1 MPQQSSHDAENTF
14 RYPIAVKQSLSAQ
27 HDVPQIYVE
36 GAQHSMDPAERNQL
50 YNRLIALCSQSGRVT
65 DHTHELVDRVIES
78 IDVTPEEA
86 SHL

>member
-1 MPQQSSHDAENTF
+1 M
-14 RYPIAVKQSLSAQ
+14 
-27 HDVPQIYVE
+27 E